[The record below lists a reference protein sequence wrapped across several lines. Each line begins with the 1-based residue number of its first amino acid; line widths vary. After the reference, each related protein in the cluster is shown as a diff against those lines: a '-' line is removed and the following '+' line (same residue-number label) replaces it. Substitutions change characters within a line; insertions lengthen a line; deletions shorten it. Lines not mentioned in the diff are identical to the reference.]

1 MQADFWQKRWE
12 RDQIG
17 FHLAEVNPYLRQ
29 YWPALGL
36 EKNSR
41 VLVPLCGKSLDL
53 IWLADQGFEVLG
65 IELAEKAVEDFF
77 REHQLQ
83 PQISQHGV
91 FKVYAHGPIELWCG
105 DFFGLTAEDTAGCT
119 ALYDRAAMI
128 ALPAPMRQ
136 RYAAHLNGL
145 LPNASKGLLITM
157 DYAQEQLEGPP
168 FAVPD
173 DEVRQRLGGVWQL
186 QVETERDILGESWKF
201 LQGGVTR
208 LVERVYRLSKQG
220 AAR

>member
-1 MQADFWQKRWE
+1 MQADFWHKRWE
-12 RDQIG
+12 NDQIG

-36 EKNSR
+36 PAGSR

-53 IWLADQGFEVLG
+53 IWLAGQGHQVLG
-65 IELAEKAVEDFF
+65 IELSEKAVEDFF

-83 PQISQHGV
+83 PKISQQGP
-91 FKVYAHGPIELWCG
+91 FKVYAEGLIQLWCG
-105 DFFGLTAEDTAGCT
+105 DFFALTREHLGGCT

-128 ALPAPMRQ
+128 ALPPAMRQ

-145 LPNASKGLLITM
+145 LPEGSQGLLITM
-157 DYAQEQLEGPP
+157 DYAQEQLDGPP
-168 FAVPD
+168 FAVLD
-173 DEVRQRLGGVWQL
+173 DEVRERLGGVWDL

-208 LVERVYRLSKQG
+208 LVERVYRLRRQG
-220 AAR
+220 GC